1 MNNQIEIEVIGQ
13 PIPQGSL
20 TSAGR
25 RGRTFGGGY
34 HYGGLR
40 YTNDAL
46 LKEWRSRVILALA
59 DAAPDDWD
67 QNAPLYVSAHF
78 RFVRPKSHFG
88 VKGLRPSAPQHKA
101 TKPDLDKLTRG
112 IGDSIEQSGIAR
124 NDSQIIRWTVS
135 KMCTDD
141 QQPPGVRLIVTMCE

>member
-1 MNNQIEIEVIGQ
+1 MNNQIEIEVIGH

-34 HYGGLR
+34 NYGGLR

-135 KMCTDD
+135 KMWTDD